1 MLVRHWAFGGP
12 AMRAVCLVAI
22 LLLAS
27 SATATELWRWVDDNG
42 VVHYS
47 DRPVP
52 GAEKVIVSGAQT
64 FSAPSVAP
72 SRSDDEEQEDGT
84 AGSDGGYQ
92 RFAIASPDSEETL
105 WNIEG
110 RLNVSLDVR
119 PAIRGNHELR
129 VFLDGQAVEVPA
141 AATSFTLGN
150 VFRGE
155 HTVRASIV
163 DENGREV
170 AATDPVT
177 FYVRQTS
184 LQNPNNP
191 QTSPPG
197 PRPRPRTG
205 GG

>member
-1 MLVRHWAFGGP
+1 
-12 AMRAVCLVAI
+12 MRAVY
-22 LLLAS
+22 LAAMMFLATA
-27 SATATELWRWVDDNG
+27 ATATELWRWVDDNG

-47 DRPVP
+47 DRPFP
-52 GAEKVIVSGAQT
+52 GAEKVTVGGAQT
-64 FSAPSVAP
+64 FSAPAVP
-72 SRSDDEEQEDGT
+72 RSTAEQEEG
-84 AGSDGGYQ
+84 DGGDGAVYE
-92 RFAIASPDSEETL
+92 RFAITAPSAGETL

-119 PAIRGNHELR
+119 PAIRGTHELR
-129 VFLDGQAVEVPA
+129 VLLDGQTVDVPA

-155 HTVRASIV
+155 HTLRAALV

-170 AATDPVT
+170 AATEPVT

-184 LQNPNNP
+184 LLNPNNP

-197 PRPRPRTG
+197 GRPGARPG